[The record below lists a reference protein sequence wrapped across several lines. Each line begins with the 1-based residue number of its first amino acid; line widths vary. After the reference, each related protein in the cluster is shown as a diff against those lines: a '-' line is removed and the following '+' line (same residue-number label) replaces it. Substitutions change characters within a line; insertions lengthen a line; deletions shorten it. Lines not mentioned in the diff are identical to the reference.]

1 MPLTPVEYVLS
12 LPQHIPF
19 HYVMTILANMEPVP
33 TEFLEEER
41 DDYEQYYVNEFIFF
55 KMHFLHYIIY
65 NEKLFCLFY
74 VFFHLQFS
82 FIGPS
87 H

>member
-1 MPLTPVEYVLS
+1 MPLTPVEHVLS
-12 LPQHIPF
+12 LSQNIPF

-55 KMHFLHYIIY
+55 KMSFLTLHNI
-65 NEKLFCLFY
+65 
-74 VFFHLQFS
+74 Q
-82 FIGPS
+82 
-87 H
+87 